1 MKQGWVMF
9 TSSIWSILFCNH
21 LSLILLVFWWKRKK
35 VKLCTALLSVLDYML
50 QIGKLWL
57 LSADVWRKRSGGMDS
72 DDNVAWSR
80 APSSH
85 IEKRCAE
92 SRSMFEVIG
101 MCIFPFW
108 LSVLFSPVSPSY
120 LSRLPQH
127 GWQTSPPVVT
137 TCICVCS
144 CFSVR
149 FHKLTFHLHITQE
162 KKTKTKPKTLLSGSF
177 YWPFKVR
184 IC

>member
-1 MKQGWVMF
+1 MKQGWAMF
-9 TSSIWSILFCNH
+9 TSSISSILFCNH
-21 LSLILLVFWWKRKK
+21 LSLILLVSWWKRKK

-57 LSADVWRKRSGGMDS
+57 LSADVWRKRSGGGMDS

-101 MCIFPFW
+101 MCIFHCQSCSALTHPHISVASLNTADRHPPQ
-108 LSVLFSPVSPSY
+108 LSQHAYVCVGVLV
-120 LSRLPQH
+120 
-127 GWQTSPPVVT
+127 
-137 TCICVCS
+137 
-144 CFSVR
+144 
-149 FHKLTFHLHITQE
+149 
-162 KKTKTKPKTLLSGSF
+162 
-177 YWPFKVR
+177 
-184 IC
+184 